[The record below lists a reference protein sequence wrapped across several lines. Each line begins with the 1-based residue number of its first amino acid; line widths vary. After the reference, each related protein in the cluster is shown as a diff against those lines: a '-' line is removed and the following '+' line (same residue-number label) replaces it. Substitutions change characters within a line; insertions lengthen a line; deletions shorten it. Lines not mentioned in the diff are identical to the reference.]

1 MFGMT
6 GEQFHALITGEL
18 LALPTHF
25 EMTGPDCVELG
36 SNFHDIR
43 NAAMLL
49 SHGIWWSGDYAV
61 YGEAIHNEEVDPCKL
76 RRVIP
81 GTIGCEADKARIRE
95 EMTALERTAEA
106 SKLSEKFVEEM
117 RDEMKKQLEKLESQP
132 RRVFVKFEIALSGR
146 NARDMREMRIM
157 NNTRRISLNRK
168 YEREYND
175 HVWNMVGHY
184 LEAKE
189 QRQTREMI
197 AQSAGHESINLT
209 I

>member
-1 MFGMT
+1 
-6 GEQFHALITGEL
+6 
-18 LALPTHF
+18 
-25 EMTGPDCVELG
+25 
-36 SNFHDIR
+36 
-43 NAAMLL
+43 
-49 SHGIWWSGDYAV
+49 
-61 YGEAIHNEEVDPCKL
+61 
-76 RRVIP
+76 
-81 GTIGCEADKARIRE
+81 
-95 EMTALERTAEA
+95 
-106 SKLSEKFVEEM
+106 
-117 RDEMKKQLEKLESQP
+117 
-132 RRVFVKFEIALSGR
+132 VFVKFEIALSGR